1 MCQFKSGIAV
11 RISESEVE
19 IRTLPFEDS
28 HTNIREKFNISEDN
42 LGLSRYSTPVEL
54 IPTKLDFEDNSCW
67 KLVFDSSKPDW
78 WEDGMTEKATIQLLK
93 AAKEDFDAFMS
104 GKEYPG
110 SFDLNRLTS
119 IPNGFNPTIGG
130 SLRLKRLTSIPS
142 GFNPTVGGDL
152 RLDSLTSIPSGF
164 NPTVGGN
171 LCLNSLTSIPSGFN
185 PTVRGDLNLSGL
197 TSIPSDFNPTVGGNL
212 YLDGLTSILSNFN
225 PTVGGNLW
233 LEGLKSIPDSVQKN
247 VKGEVYLGQIPS

>member
-19 IRTLPFEDS
+19 VRTSPFEDS

-93 AAKEDFDAFMS
+93 AAKEDFDALMS
-104 GKEYPG
+104 GKEYLR
-110 SFDLNRLTS
+110 SFDLN
-119 IPNGFNPTIGG
+119 
-130 SLRLKRLTSIPS
+130 RLTSIPS
-142 GFNPTVGGDL
+142 GFNPTVGGNL
-152 RLDSLTSIPSGF
+152 RLERLTSIPSGF

-171 LCLNSLTSIPSGFN
+171 LCLNSLTSIPSDFNPTVGANLCLNRLTSIPSGFN
-185 PTVRGDLNLSGL
+185 PTVGGNLWLEGL

-212 YLDGLTSILSNFN
+212 YLDGLTSI
-225 PTVGGNLW
+225 
-233 LEGLKSIPDSVQKN
+233 PDSVRKN
-247 VKGEVYLGQIPS
+247 VKGKVYLKI

>member
-164 NPTVGGN
+164 NPTVGVDLWLEGLKSIPSGFN
-171 LCLNSLTSIPSGFN
+171 PTVGGDLYLDSLTSIPSGFN
-185 PTVRGDLNLSGL
+185 PTV
-197 TSIPSDFNPTVGGNL
+197 GGNL
-212 YLDGLTSILSNFN
+212 CLNSLT
-225 PTVGGNLW
+225 
-233 LEGLKSIPDSVQKN
+233 SIPDSVRQN
-247 VKGEVYLGQIPS
+247 VTGKVYLKNST

>member
-19 IRTLPFEDS
+19 VRTSPLEDS
-28 HTNIREKFNISEDN
+28 HTKIREKFLIREDN
-42 LGLSRYSTPVEL
+42 FCLSRYNTPVEL
-54 IPTKLDFEDNSCW
+54 LPTKLDFEDKSCW
-67 KLVFDSSKPDW
+67 ELVFDAGQPDW

-93 AAKEDFDAFMS
+93 AAKEDFDALMS
-104 GKEYPG
+104 GKEYLG

-119 IPNGFNPTIGG
+119 IPNGFNPT
-130 SLRLKRLTSIPS
+130 
-142 GFNPTVGGDL
+142 VGGDL
-152 RLDSLTSIPSGF
+152 YLDGLTSIPSGF

-171 LCLNSLTSIPSGFN
+171 LWLE
-185 PTVRGDLNLSGL
+185 GL
-197 TSIPSDFNPTVGGNL
+197 TSIPSDFNPTVGGDL
-212 YLDGLTSILSNFN
+212 YLDGLTIIPDGFNPTVGRSLYLRGLTIIPDGFNPTVGGSLWLRNLTSLPSGFN

-247 VKGEVYLGQIPS
+247 VKGKVYLGQILA

>member
-19 IRTLPFEDS
+19 VRISPLEDS
-28 HTNIREKFNISEDN
+28 HTKIREKFNISEDN

-67 KLVFDSSKPDW
+67 KLVFDDNKPDW
-78 WEDGMTEKATIQLLK
+78 WTEGMYDQCIDQLFK
-93 AAKEDFDAFMS
+93 AAKEDFDALMS

-110 SFDLNRLTS
+110 SLDLSELTS
-119 IPNGFNPTIGG
+119 IPQ
-130 SLRLKRLTSIPS
+130 

-152 RLDSLTSIPSGF
+152 FLDSLK
-164 NPTVGGN
+164 
-171 LCLNSLTSIPSGFN
+171 
-185 PTVRGDLNLSGL
+185 
-197 TSIPSDFNPTVGGNL
+197 SIPSDFNPTVGGNL

-225 PTVGGNLW
+225 PTVGGNLV
-233 LEGLKSIPDSVQKN
+233 LNHLTSIPDGFNPTVGGNLVLDSLTSIPSGFNPTVGGNLLLVGLTSIPDSVRKN
-247 VKGEVYLGQIPS
+247 VKGKVYLKI

>member
-19 IRTLPFEDS
+19 VRTSPLEDS

-54 IPTKLDFEDNSCW
+54 LPTKLDFEDQSCW

-93 AAKEDFDAFMS
+93 ATKENFDALMS

-110 SFDLNRLTS
+110 SLCLDSLKS
-119 IPNGFNPTIGG
+119 IPSGFNPTVGG
-130 SLRLKRLTSIPS
+130 SLYLDGLTSIPS
-142 GFNPTVGGDL
+142 GFNPTVGGYLVLNHLTSIPDGFNPTVGGNLYL
-152 RLDSLTSIPSGF
+152 RGLTSIPSGF

-171 LCLNSLTSIPSGFN
+171 LWLDRLT
-185 PTVRGDLNLSGL
+185 
-197 TSIPSDFNPTVGGNL
+197 
-212 YLDGLTSILSNFN
+212 
-225 PTVGGNLW
+225 
-233 LEGLKSIPDSVQKN
+233 SIPDSVRKN
-247 VKGEVYLGQIPS
+247 VKGKVYL